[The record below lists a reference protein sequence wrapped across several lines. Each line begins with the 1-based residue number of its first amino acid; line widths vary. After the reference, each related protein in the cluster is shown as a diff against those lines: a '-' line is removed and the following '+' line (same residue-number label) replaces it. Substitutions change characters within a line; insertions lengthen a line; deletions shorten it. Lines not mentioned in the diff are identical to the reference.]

1 MTEKPSNTS
10 NHQRLDE
17 MFIHLSPRGATIPY
31 SLCIDRDNNVW
42 VASKGGLFKFDTDG
56 KNVLFERRNPFP
68 KKISPYCQVLHYD
81 GKVIYAYAEEQAAI
95 TELRI
100 YDLNG
105 EMFHEQFI
113 DGKLFSLAI
122 SENGDMYMTK
132 QPFGE
137 DSIIYKTSIDCPLGW
152 DEVLSEDEYVF
163 QAVCPIDPNTIVVST
178 CSVPLNMY
186 SKTSI
191 DCPLGWD
198 EVLSEDEYVFQAVCP
213 IDPNT
218 IVVSTCSVPLNMYS
232 KQSLRIV
239 DVAKHAV
246 RKTFSMKGQNDGEI
260 YFPRS
265 IQRYGDDI
273 VVLDKSGRLQRFS
286 KDGKFLDVVAQI
298 DAYLGN
304 GFIVEGEQAVIACS
318 GIVLNRAQET
328 ICDDWLEKINL
339 DGSRWIPREVNYGA

>member
-31 SLCIDRDNNVW
+31 SLCIDGDNNVW

-81 GKVIYAYAEEQAAI
+81 RKVIYAYAEEEAAM

-100 YDLNG
+100 FNLDG

-132 QPFGE
+132 QPFGD
-137 DSIIYKTSIDCPLGW
+137 DSVIYKTNIDCPLGW

-163 QAVCPIDPNTIVVST
+163 QAVCPV
-178 CSVPLNMY
+178 
-186 SKTSI
+186 
-191 DCPLGWD
+191 
-198 EVLSEDEYVFQAVCP
+198 
-213 IDPNT
+213 DPNT

-239 DVAKHAV
+239 DVAKHSV
-246 RKTFSMKGQNDGEI
+246 TKSFSTKGQNDGEI

-286 KDGKFLDVVAQI
+286 MDGRFLDVVAQI

-304 GFIVEGEQAVIACS
+304 GFIIEGEQAVIACS